1 MMAMLA
7 LIMGL
12 AAVFGF
18 FLGVYFVLYR
28 INLPEPL
35 RLVGGAAGGAVMA
48 GIMAG
53 VALLMVWPPFSL
65 LFVAG
70 GLGFIGIAA
79 LVTFKGGKK
88 AANEQGAEAVF
99 TDRYSLD
106 QNRSDFNVG
115 LDSYGLDFD
124 AGTGT

>member
-7 LIMGL
+7 LILGL

-28 INLPEPL
+28 MNLPEPL
-35 RLVGGAAGGAVMA
+35 RLVGGVAGGVVMA
-48 GIMAG
+48 GITAG

-70 GLGFIGIAA
+70 GLGFMGIAA
-79 LVTFKGGKK
+79 LVTLKGGKK
-88 AANEQGAEAVF
+88 AADEQGAEES
-99 TDRYSLD
+99 RYSLNQD
-106 QNRSDFNVG
+106 RSDFNVG

-124 AGTGT
+124 PGPGT